1 MLSPLGFE
9 STPCENHDRVADKN
23 KQGGG
28 MSLRKM
34 MSSLLLAS
42 FPLHLIAAPDFDAA
56 KAFGAR
62 PSVEHL
68 SLSPDGMSVAFV
80 VPASGQG
87 SVVYVQSLAK
97 GASRTVKAVLSA
109 SGKPERLGGCD
120 WVSNQRLVCIVYGVV
135 AASGVLEPVQVT
147 RLIAVNT
154 DGTKLQLLSTSGN
167 SYTRGIQLGGG
178 YVLDWLP
185 DEDGVVLMTR
195 MYSPDDRLGTR
206 LGSTK
211 SGMAVDR
218 IDTVTLAVR
227 TIEQPRDDAVAY
239 ISDGHGNIRIMGT
252 KSRLGALGDY
262 DSGNITYYYR
272 KTGSRDWQPMGEVVG
287 EDHNGFEPVA
297 VDRDVNLAYGYKKL
311 DGRLALYTVALDGS
325 MKQDL
330 LFARPD
336 VDVGGLNRI
345 GRRHRVVGV
354 SYSDEF
360 SHYHYLD
367 PDFEKLLTS
376 LAKALPGQ
384 PSLLIADASLDE
396 NKLLIRAGSDHDPG
410 VYYLF
415 DKKLRQLETFLVVRG
430 ELEGVKLASV
440 KPIHFPAADGTM
452 IPGYLTLPPGVDTP
466 GVDTP
471 GVGTPGVG
479 TPGVGTPKNL
489 PAIVMPH
496 GGPNARDYWRFDWL
510 AQFYASRGYA
520 VLQPNFRGSTGYGDD
535 FFKQN
540 GFRSW
545 PTAVG
550 DVLDAAK
557 WLIAQGIASPDKLA
571 VVGWSYGG
579 YAALQSAV
587 VDPSVF
593 KAVIAIA
600 PVTDLPELKEE
611 HRQWSDF
618 LVVSREVGEG
628 PHVRE
633 GSPALNAA
641 KIKVPVLLFHGEMD
655 GNVSIRQSREMS
667 DRLAAAGVA
676 HELVTWPDLD
686 HQLEDSAVRAE
697 MLRKSD
703 AFLHRAMGF

>member
-1 MLSPLGFE
+1 ME
-9 STPCENHDRVADKN
+9 A
-23 KQGGG
+23 G
-28 MSLRKM
+28 MSLRTTVAG
-34 MSSLLLAS
+34 SLLLAS
-42 FPLHLIAAPDFDAA
+42 LPLLSIAEPAFDAA

-62 PSVEHL
+62 PSIEDL

-80 VPASGQG
+80 APTTGQG
-87 SVVYVQSLAK
+87 SVVYVQSVAK
-97 GASRTVKAVLSA
+97 GASRTVKSVLGA
-109 SGKPERLGGCD
+109 SGKPERIGGCD
-120 WVSNQRLVCIVYGVV
+120 WVSNQRLVCVIYGVV
-135 AASGVLEPVQVT
+135 ASSMLLEPVGFT

-154 DGTKLQLLSTSGN
+154 DGTKPQLLSTRSS

-178 YVLDWLP
+178 NVVDWLP
-185 DEDGVVLMTR
+185 DEDGAVLMTR
-195 MYSPDDRLGTR
+195 VYLPDDHT
-206 LGSTK
+206 GSHIGSSK
-211 SGMAVDR
+211 RGIAVDR
-218 IDTVTLAVR
+218 IDTQTLAAR
-227 TIEQPRDDAVAY
+227 TIEQPRADAVDY
-239 ISDGHGNIRIMGT
+239 ISDGRGTIRIIGVR
-252 KSRLGALGDY
+252 SRRGAVGDY
-262 DSGNITYYYR
+262 DSGNIAYYYR
-272 KTGSRDWQPMGEVVG
+272 MIGSRDWLPMGEVVG
-287 EDHNGFEPVA
+287 EENNGFAPVA
-297 VDRDVNLAYGYKKL
+297 VDHDANLAYGYKKL

-325 MKQDL
+325 LKEEL
-330 LFARPD
+330 VFARPD

-354 SYSDEF
+354 SYADEL
-360 SHYHYLD
+360 SHYHFLD
-367 PDFEKLLTS
+367 PDFEKLLAS

-384 PSLLIADASLDE
+384 LSLRIDDSSMDE

-430 ELEGVKLASV
+430 ELEGIKLASV
-440 KPIHFPAADGTM
+440 KPIHYEAADGTM

-466 GVDTP
+466 KD
-471 GVGTPGVG
+471 
-479 TPGVGTPKNL
+479 L

-496 GGPNARDYWRFDWL
+496 GGPSARDYWGFDWL

-520 VLQPNFRGSTGYGDD
+520 VLQPNFRGSRGYGDD
-535 FFKQN
+535 FFKKN

-545 PTAVG
+545 PTAIG
-550 DVLDAAK
+550 DVLDAGK
-557 WLIAQGIASPDKLA
+557 WLVAQGIAGPGKLA

-587 VDPSVF
+587 VDPTVF

-600 PVTDLPELKEE
+600 PVTDLPELKET

-618 LVVSREVGEG
+618 LVVSREIGEG
-628 PHVRE
+628 SHVRE

-655 GNVSIRQSREMS
+655 RNVPIRQSKEMA
-667 DRLAAAGVA
+667 DRLAAAGVP

-686 HQLEDSAVRAE
+686 HHLEDSAVRAE

-703 AFLHRAMGF
+703 AFLRRAMAL

>member
-1 MLSPLGFE
+1 MIRTS
-9 STPCENHDRVADKN
+9 DKN
-23 KQGGG
+23 RHGGG
-28 MSLRKM
+28 MSLRTTVAV
-34 MSSLLLAS
+34 SCLLAS
-42 FPLHLIAAPDFDAA
+42 FPLLSIAEPAFDAA

-62 PSVEHL
+62 PSVEYL

-80 VPASGQG
+80 APTNGQG

-97 GASRTVKAVLSA
+97 GAFRTSKPILGA

-120 WVSNQRLVCIVYGVV
+120 WVSNQRLVCVIYGVV
-135 AASGVLEPVQVT
+135 NAGSILEPVEIS

-154 DGTKLQLLSTSGN
+154 DGTKLQLLSTKGS
-167 SYTRGIQLGGG
+167 SYTRGIQLSGGH
-178 YVLDWLP
+178 VLDWLP
-185 DEDGVVLMTR
+185 DEDGAVLMTR
-195 MYSPDDRLGTR
+195 MYLPDDHV
-206 LGSTK
+206 GSRIGSSK
-211 SGMAVDR
+211 RGFAVDR
-218 IDTVTLAVR
+218 VDTQTLAAQ

-239 ISDGHGNIRIMGT
+239 ISDGRGTIRVMGVR
-252 KSRLGALGDY
+252 SRRGALGDY
-262 DSGNITYYYR
+262 DSGNIAFFYR
-272 KTGSRDWQPMGEVVG
+272 TTGSRDWLPMGEVVG
-287 EDHNGFEPVA
+287 EDHKGFEPVS
-297 VDRDVNLAYGYKKL
+297 VDHDANLAYGYKKL

-325 MKQDL
+325 LKEEL
-330 LFARPD
+330 VYSRPD
-336 VDVGGLNRI
+336 VDVGGLSHI

-360 SHYHYLD
+360 SHYHFLD
-367 PDFEKLLTS
+367 PDFEKLLAS

-384 PSLLIADASLDE
+384 PSLRIVDSSMDE

-440 KPIHFPAADGTM
+440 KPIRYQAADGTM

-466 GVDTP
+466 KD
-471 GVGTPGVG
+471 
-479 TPGVGTPKNL
+479 L

-496 GGPNARDYWRFDWL
+496 GGPSARDYWRFDWL
-510 AQFYASRGYA
+510 AQFYASRGYV
-520 VLQPNFRGSTGYGDD
+520 VLQPNFRGSKGYGDD

-545 PTAVG
+545 PTAIG
-550 DVLDAAK
+550 DVLDAGK
-557 WLIAQGIASPDKLA
+557 WLVAQGIASPDKVA

-593 KAVIAIA
+593 KAVVAIA
-600 PVTDLPELKEE
+600 PVTDLPELKEQ

-618 LVVSREVGEG
+618 LVVSREIGEG

-655 GNVSIRQSREMS
+655 RNVPIRQSKEMA
-667 DRLAAAGVA
+667 DRLAAAGVP

-703 AFLHRAMGF
+703 AFLRRAMGM

>member
-1 MLSPLGFE
+1 MIRIVNKNRQGAGMTLRA
-9 STPCENHDRVADKN
+9 TVAV
-23 KQGGG
+23 
-28 MSLRKM
+28 
-34 MSSLLLAS
+34 SLLLA
-42 FPLHLIAAPDFDAA
+42 PLPFVAIAEPAFDAA

-62 PSVEHL
+62 PSVENL
-68 SLSPDGMSVAFV
+68 SLSPDGMSVAYV
-80 VPASGQG
+80 APTTGQG

-97 GASRTVKAVLSA
+97 GASQTLKPVLGA

-120 WVSNQRLVCIVYGVV
+120 WVSNQRLVCAIYGVV
-135 AASGVLEPVQVT
+135 NTSGLLEPVQFS

-154 DGTKLQLLSTSGN
+154 DGSKLQLLSTRSG
-167 SYTRGIQLGGG
+167 SFTRGVQLSGGH
-178 YVLDWLP
+178 VVDWLP
-185 DEDGVVLMTR
+185 DEDGAVLMTR
-195 MYSPDDRLGTR
+195 MYLPDDHT
-206 LGSTK
+206 GSHIGSSK
-211 SGMAVDR
+211 QGMAVDR
-218 IDTVTLAVR
+218 IDTQTLAAQ
-227 TIEQPRDDAVAY
+227 TIEQPREDAAAY
-239 ISDGHGNIRIMGT
+239 ISDGRGTIRIMGV
-252 KSRLGALGDY
+252 KSRRGALGNY
-262 DSGNITYYYR
+262 DSGNIAYYYR
-272 KTGSRDWQPMGEVVG
+272 KTDSRDWLPMGQAVG
-287 EDHNGFEPVA
+287 EDHDGFRPVA
-297 VDRDVNLAYGYKKL
+297 VDHDANLAYGYKKL
-311 DGRLALYTVALDGS
+311 DGRLALYTVALDGTL
-325 MKQDL
+325 KEDL
-330 LFARPD
+330 MFARPD

-354 SYSDEF
+354 SYSDDL
-360 SHYHYLD
+360 SHYHFLD
-367 PDFEKLLTS
+367 PDFEELLAS

-384 PSLLIADASLDE
+384 PSLRIDDSSIDE

-430 ELEGVKLASV
+430 ALEGVKLASV
-440 KPIHFPAADGTM
+440 KPIHYQAADGTM

-466 GVDTP
+466 KD
-471 GVGTPGVG
+471 
-479 TPGVGTPKNL
+479 L

-496 GGPNARDYWRFDWL
+496 GGPSARDYWGFDYL
-510 AQFYASRGYA
+510 AQFYASRGYV
-520 VLQPNFRGSTGYGDD
+520 VLQPNFRGSKGYGDD

-545 PTAVG
+545 PTAIG
-550 DVLDAAK
+550 DVLDAGK
-557 WLIAQGIASPDKLA
+557 WLVAQGIANPDKLA

-600 PVTDLPELKEE
+600 PVTDLPELKEV

-618 LVVSREVGEG
+618 LLVSREIGDG

-655 GNVSIRQSREMS
+655 RNVPIRQSKEMA
-667 DRLAAAGVA
+667 DHLAAAGVP

-703 AFLHRAMGF
+703 AFLRRVMGL